1 MPFTI
6 FGISLMGNYLQ
17 GKVLYMLQ
25 NNLGWYVCKTK
36 KPKLNINDNY
46 SGIPWWKSSKMSK
59 IFVGMFDE
67 DLPHIILTK
76 TLTIRRKILFE
87 ILIYIN
93 SLGSDLPKIIIF
105 WDILQVFKNL
115 QRSWRSFTS
124 VVTGLSKLAKTTVYF
139 ITLVGY
145 SAGLFF

>member
-1 MPFTI
+1 MTI
-6 FGISLMGNYLQ
+6 TVVFPGENLPRCQRSL
-17 GKVLYMLQ
+17 
-25 NNLGWYVCKTK
+25 C
-36 KPKLNINDNY
+36 I
-46 SGIPWWKSSKMSK
+46 
-59 IFVGMFDE
+59 FDE

-115 QRSWRSFTS
+115 QRS
-124 VVTGLSKLAKTTVYF
+124 
-139 ITLVGY
+139 
-145 SAGLFF
+145 